1 MVEFKVNGTY
11 STRSICDHN
20 CIWTFTV
27 LKRTKSTIT
36 ITDGKKVK
44 TCRINKKY
52 SEYNNAETIFPL
64 GKYSMC
70 PVLSADKEN

>member
-1 MVEFKVNGTY
+1 MKTFEINKTY
-11 STRSICDHN
+11 SVRSICDHN
-20 CIWTFTV
+20 CIWTFEV

-36 ITDGKKVK
+36 LMEVDTKEVK
-44 TCRINKKY
+44 TCRIN
-52 SEYNNAETIFPL
+52 AETVFPL

>member
-1 MVEFKVNGTY
+1 MKTFEINKKY
-11 STRSICDHN
+11 SVRSVCDHN
-20 CIWTFTV
+20 CIWTFEV

-36 ITDGKKVK
+36 ITNGKEVK